1 MARTVEEN
9 EGEIKNTWLRLQ
21 QACGWLP
28 HIEVPKDKRTACGEK
43 MMSKHLE
50 MLNLINFRLYNMIGG
65 CPDHEEIGGTEMDF
79 RTVISKKDH

>member
-1 MARTVEEN
+1 
-9 EGEIKNTWLRLQ
+9 
-21 QACGWLP
+21 
-28 HIEVPKDKRTACGEK
+28 